1 MHRRHAV
8 NLPPGP
14 GRTRSL
20 QHHCCTCA
28 CSTAPARSTRSTTQ
42 VARELTDFGLR
53 LLAGWNH
60 WWPYSC
66 WSLRTPS
73 TPQWLQV
80 ADRLPRYACRSHA
93 QPSTHVSS
101 HTPRHSS
108 SRPWSTSA
116 VLCALTEGDHMISI
130 HPWRPRTHSHF
141 SQCGKLDFADLRG
154 SPQIFHG
161 QAVFCIVL
169 YGSFAKYLTAPF

>member
-1 MHRRHAV
+1 MRQPGPFTHPSLPGSSAIPNARLMHRRHAV

-93 QPSTHVSS
+93 QPSTHVAS

-130 HPWRPRTHSHF
+130 HHGVHAAMLESFTNEVAGTACR
-141 SQCGKLDFADLRG
+141 KL
-154 SPQIFHG
+154 P
-161 QAVFCIVL
+161 
-169 YGSFAKYLTAPF
+169 